1 MREYSVPP
9 AATIEPTANMT
20 DHLVDALAT
29 DPDRVQ
35 FRRRAA
41 GGWRPVTLRE
51 FMDQALGAA
60 KGLIASGVQPGDRVG
75 LMSRTRYEWTVVDIA
90 ILLAGA
96 VTVPIYET
104 SSAEQVRWIL
114 GDSGAVAVVVET
126 SEHASVVSAVRAD
139 LAALRWVWTVEDLE
153 QLAAA
158 GQAVTDETLEARRC
172 LADTST
178 VSSIVYT
185 SGTTGRPK
193 GCTITHGNM
202 LAVATGMV
210 SGPFGDELRY
220 GTSTLL
226 FLPLAHVMGR
236 DIQFGSTWQG
246 APLGHSA
253 ELDRLVDDLQVFRP
267 DYLLSVPRVFEKVFN
282 LASAK
287 AAEEGRERIFD
298 FAAATAIAYSQAL
311 DRGGPGLLLRLRHA
325 VFDLLVYRRLRERL
339 GGQVSWA
346 LSAGAPLGT
355 RLAHFFRGAGITVY
369 EVYGMTENF
378 GPATLSHHGAM
389 RVGTVGRP
397 IPGSTIRIADDGEIL
412 IKGPHVM
419 AGYWNNPAATAE
431 TIDPDGWLHTGDI
444 GQLDDDGY
452 LSITGR
458 KKDLIVT
465 SGGKNVAPAVLED
478 RARASRLVSQ
488 IMVVGDNRPFV
499 AALVTLDREFLPTW
513 LELRH
518 RPTDTP
524 AEKLADD
531 PEVRAEIQQSIDQAN
546 TAVSRAESIRAFRI
560 LPDDFTVEGGQLT
573 PSMKLKRDVVS
584 KEHAA
589 DIEALYSRP

>member
-1 MREYSVPP
+1 M
-9 AATIEPTANMT
+9 
-20 DHLVDALAT
+20 
-29 DPDRVQ
+29 
-35 FRRRAA
+35 
-41 GGWRPVTLRE
+41 
-51 FMDQALGAA
+51 
-60 KGLIASGVQPGDRVG
+60 
-75 LMSRTRYEWTVVDIA
+75 
-90 ILLAGA
+90 
-96 VTVPIYET
+96 
-104 SSAEQVRWIL
+104 
-114 GDSGAVAVVVET
+114 
-126 SEHASVVSAVRAD
+126 
-139 LAALRWVWTVEDLE
+139 
-153 QLAAA
+153 
-158 GQAVTDETLEARRC
+158 
-172 LADTST
+172 
-178 VSSIVYT
+178 
-185 SGTTGRPK
+185 
-193 GCTITHGNM
+193 
-202 LAVATGMV
+202 
-210 SGPFGDELRY
+210 
-220 GTSTLL
+220 
-226 FLPLAHVMGR
+226 
-236 DIQFGSTWQG
+236 
-246 APLGHSA
+246 
-253 ELDRLVDDLQVFRP
+253 FRP
-267 DYLLSVPRVFEKVFN
+267 DFLLSVPRVFEKVYN

-298 FAAATAIAYSQAL
+298 SAAATAIAYSQAL
-311 DRGGPGLLLRLRHA
+311 DLGGPGLLLRLRHA
-325 VFDLLVYRRLRERL
+325 VFDLLVYRRLRDRL

-355 RLAHFFRGAGITVY
+355 RLAHFYRGAGITVY

-531 PEVRAEIQQSIDQAN
+531 PEVRAEIQQAIDQAN

-584 KEHAA
+584 TAHAA
-589 DIEALYSRP
+589 DIEALYSRA

>member
-311 DRGGPGLLLRLRHA
+311 DGGGPGLLLRLRHA

>member
-1 MREYSVPP
+1 MREYSVP
-9 AATIEPTANMT
+9 AAAAIAPTANMT
-20 DHLVDALAT
+20 DHLVDALAD

-35 FRRRAA
+35 FRRRAD

-51 FMDQALGAA
+51 FMDQARGAA

-75 LMSRTRYEWTVVDIA
+75 LMSRTRYEWTVFDIA

-126 SEHASVVSAVRAD
+126 PEHASLVSAVRPD
-139 LAALRWVWTVEDLE
+139 LPTLRQVWTVEDLE
-153 QLAAA
+153 QLATA
-158 GQAVTDETLEARRC
+158 GQAVDDETLEARRRS
-172 LADTST
+172 ADTST

-246 APLGHSA
+246 APMGHTYDLA
-253 ELDRLVDDLQVFRP
+253 GLVDDLQVFRP
-267 DYLLSVPRVFEKVFN
+267 DYLLSVPRVFEKVYN
-282 LASAK
+282 MASAK

-298 FAAATAIAYSQAL
+298 SAAATAIGYSQAL
-311 DRGGPGLLLRLRHA
+311 DRGRPGLLLRLRHA
-325 VFDLLVYRRLRERL
+325 VFDLLVYRRLRDRL

-378 GPATLSHHGAM
+378 GPATLSHRGAM

-397 IPGSTIRIADDGEIL
+397 IPGSTIRVADDGEIL

-431 TIDPDGWLHTGDI
+431 TIDPDGWLRTGDI

-518 RPTDTP
+518 RPNDTP

-531 PEVRAEIQQSIDQAN
+531 PDVRAEIQQSIDRAN

-589 DIEALYSRP
+589 DIEALYSQI

>member
-9 AATIEPTANMT
+9 AAAIAPTANMT
-20 DHLVDALAT
+20 DHLIDALAT

-35 FRRRAA
+35 FRRRAE

-51 FMDQALGAA
+51 FMDQAGGAA
-60 KGLIASGVQPGDRVG
+60 KGLIAAGVVPGDRVG
-75 LMSRTRYEWTVVDIA
+75 LMSRTRYEWTVFDIA

-126 SEHASVVSAVRAD
+126 PEHASVVSAVRPD
-139 LAALRWVWTVEDLE
+139 LPALRHVWTIEDLE
-153 QLAAA
+153 PLAAQ
-158 GQAVTDETLEARRC
+158 GQAVDDETLETRRRS
-172 LADTST
+172 ADTST

-253 ELDRLVDDLQVFRP
+253 DLARLVDDLQAFRP
-267 DYLLSVPRVFEKVFN
+267 DYLLSVPRVFEKVYN
-282 LASAK
+282 MAAAK
-287 AAEEGRERIFD
+287 AAEEGRQRIFD
-298 FAAATAIAYSQAL
+298 SAAATAIAYSQAL
-311 DRGGPGLLLRLRHA
+311 DGSGPGLLLRLRHA
-325 VFDLLVYRRLRERL
+325 VFDRLVYRRLRDRL

-355 RLAHFFRGAGITVY
+355 RLAHFYRGVGITVY

-378 GPATLSHHGAM
+378 GPATLSHHGAL

-397 IPGSTIRIADDGEIL
+397 IPGSTIRISDDGEIM

-431 TIDPDGWLHTGDI
+431 TT
-444 GQLDDDGY
+444 
-452 LSITGR
+452 
-458 KKDLIVT
+458 
-465 SGGKNVAPAVLED
+465 
-478 RARASRLVSQ
+478 
-488 IMVVGDNRPFV
+488 
-499 AALVTLDREFLPTW
+499 
-513 LELRH
+513 
-518 RPTDTP
+518 
-524 AEKLADD
+524 
-531 PEVRAEIQQSIDQAN
+531 
-546 TAVSRAESIRAFRI
+546 
-560 LPDDFTVEGGQLT
+560 
-573 PSMKLKRDVVS
+573 
-584 KEHAA
+584 
-589 DIEALYSRP
+589 